1 MNTLH
6 FKYAVEVE
14 RCGSITQAAE
24 NLYMAQPNLSKS
36 IKELEDTGRSRVLTF
51 KDTLGFQIFARTSR
65 GVVPTARG
73 REFLVY
79 ARGILNQLQAMEAL
93 SQRHD
98 DATQRFSL
106 SMPRAGYIAD
116 CFSALVDSLDK
127 GSPMDIRAREASA
140 LHTIND
146 VADGQ
151 FQLGIFRTESK
162 DAGDY
167 LNYLREKSLQYEP
180 VWEYDALL
188 LLSQEHP
195 LAAHDRIEPENLTPY
210 TQIIYGDLHGFDH
223 GAVNFH
229 QRNASRLKKLHIGL
243 HGGFVIR
250 RGLALNKTDRPRG
263 TGGQTVA
270 QTVAVVL
277 VHQLRLAVHHAD
289 GPFVTGLG
297 TEAAA
302 IALLFVDLNNPSQ
315 HVVPPVSLSGL
326 RQPLPSAAAQ
336 SPSSVR
342 TSRRRRICGHICTTG
357 RS

>member
-36 IKELEDTGRSRVLTF
+36 IKELEDT
-51 KDTLGFQIFARTSR
+51 LGFQIFARTSR
-65 GVVPTARG
+65 G
-73 REFLVY
+73 
-79 ARGILNQLQAMEAL
+79 MEAL

-127 GSPMDIRAREASA
+127 GSPMDIRVREASA

-162 DAGDY
+162 DAGYY

-210 TQIIYGDLHGFDH
+210 TQIIYGDL
-223 GAVNFH
+223 AVPYLPASDALRADEPPSSRI
-229 QRNASRLKKLHIGL
+229 QVYGRLEQLDLLSRLPDTYMWASPETPTAL
-243 HGGFVIR
+243 R
-250 RGLALNKTDRPRG
+250 RFSLVMRKCFNAGMRYQDILIYPTSYQLSALDRRFISLLSS
-263 TGGQTVA
+263 A
-270 QTVAVVL
+270 RARL
-277 VHQLRLAVHHAD
+277 SHQAY
-289 GPFVTGLG
+289 T
-297 TEAAA
+297 
-302 IALLFVDLNNPSQ
+302 
-315 HVVPPVSLSGL
+315 
-326 RQPLPSAAAQ
+326 
-336 SPSSVR
+336 
-342 TSRRRRICGHICTTG
+342 
-357 RS
+357 

>member
-6 FKYAVEVE
+6 FKYSVEVE

-36 IKELEDTGRSRVLTF
+36 IKELE
-51 KDTLGFQIFARTSR
+51 DTLGFQIFARTSR

-127 GSPMDIRAREASA
+127 GSPMDIRVREASA

-162 DAGDY
+162 DAGYY

-210 TQIIYGDLHGFDH
+210 TQIIYGDL
-223 GAVNFH
+223 AVPYLPASDALRADEPPSSRI
-229 QRNASRLKKLHIGL
+229 QVYGRLEQLDLLSRLPDTYMWASPETPTAL
-243 HGGFVIR
+243 R
-250 RGLALNKTDRPRG
+250 RFSLVMRKCFNAGMRYQDILIYPTSYQLSALDRRFISLLSS
-263 TGGQTVA
+263 A
-270 QTVAVVL
+270 RARL
-277 VHQLRLAVHHAD
+277 SHQAY
-289 GPFVTGLG
+289 T
-297 TEAAA
+297 
-302 IALLFVDLNNPSQ
+302 
-315 HVVPPVSLSGL
+315 
-326 RQPLPSAAAQ
+326 
-336 SPSSVR
+336 
-342 TSRRRRICGHICTTG
+342 
-357 RS
+357 

>member
-36 IKELEDTGRSRVLTF
+36 IKELE
-51 KDTLGFQIFARTSR
+51 DTLGFQIFARTSR

-127 GSPMDIRAREASA
+127 GSPMDIRVREASA

-162 DAGDY
+162 DAGYY

-210 TQIIYGDLHGFDH
+210 TQIIYGDL
-223 GAVNFH
+223 AVPYLP
-229 QRNASRLKKLHIGL
+229 ASD
-243 HGGFVIR
+243 
-250 RGLALNKTDRPRG
+250 ALR
-263 TGGQTVA
+263 
-270 QTVAVVL
+270 
-277 VHQLRLAVHHAD
+277 AD
-289 GPFVTGLG
+289 EP
-297 TEAAA
+297 
-302 IALLFVDLNNPSQ
+302 
-315 HVVPPVSLSGL
+315 
-326 RQPLPSAAAQ
+326 
-336 SPSSVR
+336 PSS
-342 TSRRRRICGHICTTG
+342 RIQVYG
-357 RS
+357 RLEQIDL